1 MPKYSDPE
9 LERLWIEN
17 TTAKRIQK
25 RRAARHSMMPFM
37 QLTNP
42 DPEHPDE
49 VAYSLFEETPLARL
63 LAQIIERIDLSR
75 EKRICVSVGPQFGKS
90 QVLSRAAPAWLSGR
104 CPRRH
109 MILGSYNDSFAMEFG
124 GDVRS
129 IMNQAEFKAV
139 FPNHALR
146 RGSEAKDL
154 LITTDGGKMAFV
166 GVGGSG
172 TGKPADIFIVDD
184 PIKSDED
191 AQSALFREK
200 LWNWFNATAMTR
212 CHKDSAIIV
221 VHTRWHEDDLI
232 GRLCDPDHPERN
244 KKYKG
249 IADRWTYYNLPAIVQ
264 DPKLAEALGLTLE
277 VPQDPFVREMFG
289 TKPMV
294 SLWENRKSLVF
305 LAEAK
310 QMNARVFDAL
320 NMGRPAPE
328 DGSYFR
334 KEDLVEE
341 HDPLTLPKNLRKYGA
356 SDHAVSEKQKAD
368 STVAGCVGI
377 DEEGDI
383 WVLPDIV
390 WEKMETD
397 QTVDEIIEQMRIHKP
412 QVWWLEN
419 ELISKSFGPFL
430 KRRMYEE
437 GIYTTLDPKTPTKEK
452 KTRARAIQGRMRQ
465 RRVHFPAYAPW
476 WPEAKQQLLKF
487 PYGTHD
493 DFVDFL
499 SWIGLGLTQEYS
511 APITKTKKIIKTG
524 TLEWIKKAHNERER
538 NERIKKAVAG
548 W

>member
-1 MPKYSDPE
+1 MQHDP
-9 LERLWIEN
+9 LVVKNN
-17 TTAKRIQK
+17 TLHRVQK
-25 RRAARHSMMPFM
+25 RRFARHNMLDFM

-42 DPEHPDE
+42 HPQHTED
-49 VAYSLFEETPLARL
+49 VRYSLFENTPLARL
-63 LAQIIERIDLSR
+63 LCQVVERVDVLQ
-75 EKRICVSVGPQFGKS
+75 EKRVCISVGPQFGKS
-90 QVLSRAAPAWLSGR
+90 QVLSRGAPAWLSGR
-104 CPRRH
+104 NPRRH
-109 MILGSYNDSFAMEFG
+109 MILGSYNDSFASEFG
-124 GDVRS
+124 GDVRE
-129 IMNQAEFKAV
+129 IMNQAEYKLV
-139 FPNHALR
+139 FPDHGMR

-154 LITTDGGKMAFV
+154 LITNVGGKMAFV

-172 TGKPADIFIVDD
+172 TGKPADIFFVDD
-184 PIKSDED
+184 PFKNDED
-191 AQSALFREK
+191 AQSALYREK
-200 LWNWFNATAMTR
+200 VWKWFNSTAMTR

-232 GRLCDPDHPERN
+232 GRLCDPDHPERD

-249 IADRWTYYNLPAIVQ
+249 ISDRWTYYNLPAIVQ
-264 DPKLAEALGLTLE
+264 DPKLAEALSLTLE

-289 TKPMV
+289 EKPMA
-294 SLWENRKSLVF
+294 SLWENRKSLHF

-310 QMNARVFDAL
+310 QMDARTFGAL
-320 NMGRPAPE
+320 YMGQPAPE

-334 KEDLVEE
+334 EIDMVEE
-341 HDPLTLPKNLRKYGA
+341 HDPDTLPKNLRKYGA

-368 STVAGCVGI
+368 STVLGCAGV

-383 WVLPDIV
+383 WLMPDIV

-397 QTVDEIIEQMRIHKP
+397 RTVEELLVQMRVHKP
-412 QVWWLEN
+412 QLWWLEN

-437 GIYTTLDPKTPTKEK
+437 RIFTTLDPKTPTKEK

-476 WPEAKQQLLKF
+476 WPAAKQQLLKF
-487 PYGTHD
+487 PYGTND

-499 SWIGLGLTQEYS
+499 SWIGLGLTQEYN
-511 APITKTKKIIKTG
+511 APVTKPQKVIKVG
-524 TLEWIKKAHNERER
+524 TMEWIKASSNKKERD
-538 NERIKKAVAG
+538 ERIRKAANG